1 MKKVISETIEETR
14 HFRMKVPHEGTP
26 IAPEIKNFKAHKA
39 RQMMVVPA
47 PSVDQK
53 ESTGCPHKKQKRAC
67 VVCNPCPHGKLKSNC
82 VVCSGCP
89 HGKQKGNCVVCSGCP
104 HRKVKY
110 RCAECNPRPHIPV
123 LLEALNKMEGT
134 LGLVELMKKKET
146 EKFVD
151 DDMEILAM
159 WERGEH
165 TCEMYDAFCL
175 VCEKDQKGGQD
186 IEADMRL
193 LTELLGEDYDG
204 EVRVLTE
211 EEALPK
217 PPEGYEYAVRKDLTP
232 RQISCRKHYEKNKQ
246 KLNEERK
253 RLHDVRTFIASAAPY
268 HEKRK

>member
-1 MKKVISETIEETR
+1 MAPPRKNFMKKVISETIEETR

-146 EKFVD
+146 EKFADPKPHMYFPPRGTPVVD
-151 DDMEILAM
+151 QSVLNPKLTKFEVEYCKALKVMLLDKDGEIKNPAIPM
-159 WERGEH
+159 WELGKH
-165 TCEMYDAFCL
+165 TCEVYNGPCMVCL
-175 VCEKDQKGGQD
+175 GLFGCIK
-186 IEADMRL
+186 
-193 LTELLGEDYDG
+193 
-204 EVRVLTE
+204 
-211 EEALPK
+211 
-217 PPEGYEYAVRKDLTP
+217 
-232 RQISCRKHYEKNKQ
+232 
-246 KLNEERK
+246 
-253 RLHDVRTFIASAAPY
+253 
-268 HEKRK
+268 